1 MPNFGDIFDKA
12 VDTGFGPTDDLE
24 PGKYTAEIVS
34 TSVGEVKN
42 GKWKG
47 APRFGFLF
55 KDVDSGGTAWA
66 NQTFFEGN
74 EAATNVFVSIMK
86 GLGIT
91 GRMLEADPAAAL
103 ETSVGRI
110 HKIRVE
116 EDGDFTNVKIGAC
129 QNADDEDEDDRPAPK
144 KKKASKPTAKKRR
157 PAPEPEP
164 EEDEAE
170 EYEDDDEP
178 EEDAPPSSGRRRP
191 WETDDD

>member
-34 TSVGEVKN
+34 TSVGAVKS
-42 GKWKG
+42 GKWEG

-55 KDVDSGGTAWA
+55 KDVDSGGTVWA

-91 GRMLEADPAAAL
+91 GRMLEADQAAAL

-116 EDGDFTNVKIGAC
+116 KDGDFTNVKIGAC
-129 QNADDEDEDDRPAPK
+129 QNADEEDEADRPAP

-164 EEDEAE
+164 EEAEDE

-191 WETDDD
+191 WETDDDD